1 MSVRK
6 RFSTALVGVCLWMA
20 TAGAQETVQDMS
32 DLSLDNIDRLWD
44 FTDPQKSEGRFRA
57 LLREAEGAEHVH
69 ARIETL
75 TQIARA
81 EGLQRKFE
89 DAHETLDEA
98 EALLT
103 GETRIGRI
111 RVALERGRL
120 HNSSGDAKGSRQ
132 FFERALSAAR
142 EAGEEYYAVDAAHM
156 LGIVTETNEQI
167 DWNLRAMEMAEAAED
182 PRARKWL
189 GALYNNIGWAYHDIE
204 DYEKA
209 EELLAKALAWYQD
222 NGTDRQVRIGKWSVA
237 KILRLQGRVDE
248 ALERQKALVDEWEA
262 VGESDGYV
270 FEELG
275 ECYLELGEQKKAQLD
290 FARAHEE
297 LLKDAWLVANEPDR
311 LARLKELGRVE
322 D

>member
-1 MSVRK
+1 M
-6 RFSTALVGVCLWMA
+6 
-20 TAGAQETVQDMS
+20 
-32 DLSLDNIDRLWD
+32 
-44 FTDPQKSEGRFRA
+44 
-57 LLREAEGAEHVH
+57 
-69 ARIETL
+69 
-75 TQIARA
+75 
-81 EGLQRKFE
+81 
-89 DAHETLDEA
+89 
-98 EALLT
+98 
-103 GETRIGRI
+103 
-111 RVALERGRL
+111 
-120 HNSSGDAKGSRQ
+120 
-132 FFERALSAAR
+132 
-142 EAGEEYYAVDAAHM
+142 
-156 LGIVTETNEQI
+156 
-167 DWNLRAMEMAEAAED
+167 
-182 PRARKWL
+182 
-189 GALYNNIGWAYHDIE
+189 
-204 DYEKA
+204 
-209 EELLAKALAWYQD
+209 LAKALAWYQD